1 LKYGA
6 RGLAGL
12 TLESTWMAYDEVAT
26 NKDKYSEVI
35 VSKETFDDSSKYKLI
50 EKNKRLVKK

>member
-1 LKYGA
+1 
-6 RGLAGL
+6 
-12 TLESTWMAYDEVAT
+12 MAYDEVAT